1 MNIAELIA
9 HLQNLLD
16 HGAAPATVVRTFDVD
31 TMEWAHIT
39 GSVIDPEKSTLDLYC
54 DEN

>member
-16 HGAAPATVVRTFDVD
+16 HGAESETVVRIFDVD
-31 TMEWAHIT
+31 TGEWASIT
-39 GSVIDPEKSTLDLYC
+39 GSVIDPEKKTLDFYC
-54 DEN
+54 DE